1 MGQYIHQKDENNIH
15 SVGGKIFNNN
25 TIRTSNSC
33 KPIPRYM
40 NLNKELMYLYG
51 WYIAEGSSKSLVMN
65 KNEIDIAKSL
75 EKFGKNIFI
84 MIIIFFRMIIKIL
97 LLWSCIH
104 KVS

>member
-1 MGQYIHQKDENNIH
+1 MPNKKIDRLVAKSDCSENEIVVLDMGQYIHQKDENNIH

-51 WYIAEGSSKSLVMN
+51 WVQSWGA
-65 KNEIDIAKSL
+65 
-75 EKFGKNIFI
+75 
-84 MIIIFFRMIIKIL
+84 
-97 LLWSCIH
+97 
-104 KVS
+104 